1 MISFITAIFFNFFA
15 FFFLEPE
22 EVFPILLKSRLD
34 KSVFEKSFFCK
45 SIFSRSNVEKS
56 VPLDSEN
63 TDYQAIQ
70 QWISEGNTVID
81 NGE

>member
-1 MISFITAIFFNFFA
+1 MINT
-15 FFFLEPE
+15 
-22 EVFPILLKSRLD
+22 
-34 KSVFEKSFFCK
+34 
-45 SIFSRSNVEKS
+45 VEKIYHAITNEFDNYKVTYQNGDFKF
-56 VPLDSEN
+56 VPLDEAN

>member
-1 MISFITAIFFNFFA
+1 MINTVTKNYY
-15 FFFLEPE
+15 LGE
-22 EVFPILLKSRLD
+22 
-34 KSVFEKSFFCK
+34 FC
-45 SIFSRSNVEKS
+45 SYQVTYVNSNIVKS
-56 VPLDSEN
+56 VPLDEAN

>member
-1 MISFITAIFFNFFA
+1 MIDTVTKNYGRNNEFCSYQVTYVN
-15 FFFLEPE
+15 
-22 EVFPILLKSRLD
+22 SD
-34 KSVFEKSFFCK
+34 KV
-45 SIFSRSNVEKS
+45 NS
-56 VPLDSEN
+56 VPLDEAN

>member
-1 MISFITAIFFNFFA
+1 MINKVEKNYSLLNNGSFNFKVTNEDGTV
-15 FFFLEPE
+15 LW
-22 EVFPILLKSRLD
+22 
-34 KSVFEKSFFCK
+34 
-45 SIFSRSNVEKS
+45 
-56 VPLDSEN
+56 VPNDEDN